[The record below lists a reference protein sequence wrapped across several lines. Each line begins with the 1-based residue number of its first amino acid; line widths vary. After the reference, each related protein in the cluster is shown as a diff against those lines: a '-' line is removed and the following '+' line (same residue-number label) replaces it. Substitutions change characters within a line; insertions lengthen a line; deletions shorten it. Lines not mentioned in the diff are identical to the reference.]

1 MNLEFFYA
9 FNVLVSYIFFVLL
22 LRRAYVVP
30 VCFALKR
37 VRLLYTAMD

>member
-30 VCFALKR
+30 VCFVPAHVQPHDK
-37 VRLLYTAMD
+37 AMG